1 MLQQLHGPICMIEGQ
16 ISTLRISEASQHH
29 GCSRSLSPRQ
39 TSPSCSHSSREVRSV
54 SCSAAVRSSYLHRS
68 HHRAGTPT
76 SCSSL
81 ARRCETWE
89 LSLVDFALRMGMRAL
104 ERSEVTALGIAP
116 SVPRPSVRLRI
127 AGGILSAGWCM
138 VCELL
143 RCSLGGRGT
152 ARRVDPGISASVQC
166 AACI

>member
-1 MLQQLHGPICMIEGQ
+1 M
-16 ISTLRISEASQHH
+16 
-29 GCSRSLSPRQ
+29 SP
-39 TSPSCSHSSREVRSV
+39 
-54 SCSAAVRSSYLHRS
+54 
-68 HHRAGTPT
+68 
-76 SCSSL
+76 
-81 ARRCETWE
+81 
-89 LSLVDFALRMGMRAL
+89 VDFALWTGTRVL

-152 ARRVDPGISASVQC
+152 ARRVDPGISALERCV
-166 AACI
+166 ACI